1 LGDFEPAVSKGILLA
16 PKFDCFLFRWQR
28 QKQTRSKKN
37 LRGKPSTKARIF
49 LCGVFEIGRKR
60 RALQMEQGREEVV
73 AKEAA
78 EKSELFDEQTKK
90 NYN

>member
-1 LGDFEPAVSKGILLA
+1 
-16 PKFDCFLFRWQR
+16 
-28 QKQTRSKKN
+28 
-37 LRGKPSTKARIF
+37 
-49 LCGVFEIGRKR
+49 
-60 RALQMEQGREEVV
+60 MEQGREEVV